1 MNEIDTSTF
10 KVLYIEDEDLA
21 REKFGKFLKRRFGEV
36 VLCENGVE
44 GFMKFQE
51 SFTKN
56 EKFDL
61 ILSDINMPK
70 MDGLEVLENIRK
82 YDKEIPVIFLTARS
96 ESEQMLK
103 AINLHVESYIL
114 KPLDFDMVNEKLD
127 KVCKDIYYKK
137 MFVKQEQE
145 MKNYLDVLDQEA
157 LVSKTDARGVITFV
171 NDGFCEVSGYS
182 REELIGKPHNIV
194 RHPDVPKD
202 FFKEMWETI
211 KAGKIWTGVHKNLAK
226 DGTTYFINSKIFPIF
241 ELGGNNVKEY
251 MSVRFLVTDLEQ
263 QKRENHKNYL
273 SQLTNYKKNLNVI
286 NKEKETLEKTIQEL
300 EFSISA
306 LNEKYKVSE
315 MKRKELHSQLE
326 AYEKNNLEY
335 NKIDLM
341 TKRDKTKQ
349 FEEIYKS
356 YNLIKGKL
364 NRVEKELKEK
374 EKQYQSK
381 VEQIDDFV
389 SREIKLNKRISDL
402 KDLVTNLQ
410 KENTQVLKN
419 KSILPF

>member
-1 MNEIDTSTF
+1 
-10 KVLYIEDEDLA
+10 
-21 REKFGKFLKRRFGEV
+21 
-36 VLCENGVE
+36 
-44 GFMKFQE
+44 
-51 SFTKN
+51 
-56 EKFDL
+56 
-61 ILSDINMPK
+61 
-70 MDGLEVLENIRK
+70 
-82 YDKEIPVIFLTARS
+82 
-96 ESEQMLK
+96 
-103 AINLHVESYIL
+103 
-114 KPLDFDMVNEKLD
+114 
-127 KVCKDIYYKK
+127 
-137 MFVKQEQE
+137 
-145 MKNYLDVLDQEA
+145 
-157 LVSKTDARGVITFV
+157 
-171 NDGFCEVSGYS
+171 
-182 REELIGKPHNIV
+182 
-194 RHPDVPKD
+194 
-202 FFKEMWETI
+202 
-211 KAGKIWTGVHKNLAK
+211 
-226 DGTTYFINSKIFPIF
+226 
-241 ELGGNNVKEY
+241 

-374 EKQYQSK
+374 EKQYQNK